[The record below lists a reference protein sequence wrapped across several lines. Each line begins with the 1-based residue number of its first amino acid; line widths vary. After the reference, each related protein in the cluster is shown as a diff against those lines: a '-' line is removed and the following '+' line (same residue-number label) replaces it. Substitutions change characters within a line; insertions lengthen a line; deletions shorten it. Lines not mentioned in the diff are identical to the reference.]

1 MLRTIWILMLLTALL
16 LFLLSI
22 ILLFVWRVPEL
33 MDELSGRK
41 AKRQIQRLHELNVG
55 TGTFDKLSTNEIY
68 SGISSGT
75 LMNSDLLMY
84 PVEGISSLE
93 DNMSDAGITLS
104 SPVDDEVPTGFINE
118 NEIIQT
124 DFLDDSKPVI
134 IEEQGSIL

>member
-1 MLRTIWILMLLTALL
+1 MLRTIWILMLLIALL

>member
-1 MLRTIWILMLLTALL
+1 MLLIALL

>member
-93 DNMSDAGITLS
+93 DNMPDAGITIS

>member
-1 MLRTIWILMLLTALL
+1 MLLIALL

-104 SPVDDEVPTGFINE
+104 SPVDDGVPTGFINE

>member
-1 MLRTIWILMLLTALL
+1 MLLTALL

>member
-1 MLRTIWILMLLTALL
+1 MLLTALL

-93 DNMSDAGITLS
+93 DNMSDEGITLS